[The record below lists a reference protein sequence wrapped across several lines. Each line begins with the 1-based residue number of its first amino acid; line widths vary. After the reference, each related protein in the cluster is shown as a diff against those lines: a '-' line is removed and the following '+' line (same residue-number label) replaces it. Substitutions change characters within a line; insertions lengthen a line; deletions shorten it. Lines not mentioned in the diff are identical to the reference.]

1 MKKLNNIFFCIKNTH
16 NNNMAD
22 DKHLH
27 INIFKENKDKIESAP
42 NMSEAFII
50 MANEDLNNKF
60 RDVLDEL
67 TAVKGDYDTL
77 MEDNERMEVTITNQ
91 RGLLHNFNGLKNHE
105 IKRADLF
112 EKLYKN
118 QRELVKEMI
127 EHENKLNSHQSYSG
141 LLFGVMVIMFFLSG
155 IIDFVAVVCFTISLM
170 SSYFGTSHI
179 TGFKKNVIVSTNKT
193 YLDKENRLND
203 NIRRVDAEIK
213 EITSKNDFISH
224 IIDGT

>member
-1 MKKLNNIFFCIKNTH
+1 
-16 NNNMAD
+16 
-22 DKHLH
+22 
-27 INIFKENKDKIESAP
+27 
-42 NMSEAFII
+42 MSEAFII
-50 MANEDLNNKF
+50 MANEELNNKL

-67 TAVKGDYDTL
+67 STVRGEQDTL

-118 QRELVKEMI
+118 QRELVKEII
-127 EHENKLNSHQSYSG
+127 EHEKKFEAHQSYSG

-170 SSYFGTSHI
+170 SSYFGTSNI
-179 TGFKKNVIVSTNKT
+179 TGFKKNAIISTQKT
-193 YLDKENRLND
+193 YQDRENSLND
-203 NIRRVDAEIK
+203 SIRRVEAILRRLRVRM
-213 EITSKNDFISH
+213 ILLVMLLIALKNIYIN
-224 IIDGT
+224 IINELE

>member
-1 MKKLNNIFFCIKNTH
+1 
-16 NNNMAD
+16 MAE

-27 INIFKENKDKIESAP
+27 INIFKENEEKIKGAP

-50 MANEDLNNKF
+50 MANEELNNKL

-67 TAVKGDYDTL
+67 STVRGEQDTL

-127 EHENKLNSHQSYSG
+127 AHEKKLESHQSYSG
-141 LLFGVMVIMFFLSG
+141 LLFGIMVIMFFLSG

-170 SSYFGTSHI
+170 SSYFGTSNI
-179 TGFKKNVIVSTNKT
+179 TGFKKNAIISTQKT
-193 YLDKENRLND
+193 YQDRENSLND
-203 NIRRVDAEIK
+203 SIRRVEADIK
-213 EITSKNDFISH
+213 EITSKNDFISDV
-224 IIDGT
+224 IDST

>member
-1 MKKLNNIFFCIKNTH
+1 
-16 NNNMAD
+16 MAE

-27 INIFKENKDKIESAP
+27 INIFKENEEKIKGAP

-50 MANEDLNNKF
+50 MANEELNNKL

-67 TAVKGDYDTL
+67 STVRGEQDTL

-127 EHENKLNSHQSYSG
+127 AHEKKLEAHQSYSG
-141 LLFGVMVIMFFLSG
+141 LLFGIMVIMFFLSG

-170 SSYFGTSHI
+170 SSYFGTSNI
-179 TGFKKNVIVSTNKT
+179 TGFKKNAIISTQKT
-193 YLDKENRLND
+193 YQDRGNSLND
-203 NIRRVDAEIK
+203 SIRRVEAEIK
-213 EITSKNDFISH
+213 EITSKNDFISDV
-224 IIDGT
+224 IDST

>member
-1 MKKLNNIFFCIKNTH
+1 
-16 NNNMAD
+16 MAE

-27 INIFKENKDKIESAP
+27 INIFKENEEKIKGAP

-50 MANEDLNNKF
+50 MANEELNNKL

-67 TAVKGDYDTL
+67 STVRGEQDTL

-118 QRELVKEMI
+118 QRELVKEI
-127 EHENKLNSHQSYSG
+127 TEHEKKLEAHQSYSG
-141 LLFGVMVIMFFLSG
+141 LLFGIMVIMFFLSG

-170 SSYFGTSHI
+170 SSYFGTSNI
-179 TGFKKNVIVSTNKT
+179 TGFKKNAIISTQKT
-193 YLDKENRLND
+193 YQDRGNSLND
-203 NIRRVDAEIK
+203 SIRRVEAEIK
-213 EITSKNDFISH
+213 EITSKNDFISDV
-224 IIDGT
+224 IDST

>member
-1 MKKLNNIFFCIKNTH
+1 
-16 NNNMAD
+16 MAD

-50 MANEDLNNKF
+50 MANEDLNNKL

-67 TAVKGDYDTL
+67 STVRAEQDTL

-118 QRELVKEMI
+118 HKELVKEVF
-127 EHENKLNSHQSYSG
+127 EHEKKLESHQSYSG
-141 LLFGVMVIMFFLSG
+141 LLFGIMVIMFFLSG
-155 IIDFVAVVCFTISLM
+155 IIDFVSVVCFTISLL
-170 SSYFGTSHI
+170 SSYFGSSHI
-179 TGFKKNVIVSTNKT
+179 TGFKKNAITFTRKT
-193 YLDKENRLND
+193 YLDKENSLND
-203 NIRRVDAEIK
+203 GIRRVEAEIK
-213 EITSKNDFISH
+213 EITSKNDFISDV
-224 IIDGT
+224 IDGT

>member
-1 MKKLNNIFFCIKNTH
+1 
-16 NNNMAD
+16 MAE

-27 INIFKENKDKIESAP
+27 INIFKENEEKIKGAP

-50 MANEDLNNKF
+50 MANEELNNKL

-67 TAVKGDYDTL
+67 STVRGEQDTL

-127 EHENKLNSHQSYSG
+127 AHEKKLESHQSYSG
-141 LLFGVMVIMFFLSG
+141 LLFGIMVIMFFLSG

-170 SSYFGTSHI
+170 SSYFGTSNI
-179 TGFKKNVIVSTNKT
+179 TGFKKNAIISTQKT
-193 YLDKENRLND
+193 YQDRGNSLND
-203 NIRRVDAEIK
+203 SIRRVEAEIK
-213 EITSKNDFISH
+213 EITSKNDFISDV
-224 IIDGT
+224 IDST